1 MIIITRF
8 IPLGFDAVTIWPLIL
23 IRPGK
28 DKPGLIAHE
37 MTHYRAQ
44 AWITPFWLLRY
55 WLSPAFRLRA
65 EVIGYRAQIASGD
78 ISIDGAAQMLTR
90 YELGMTHAQAMTE
103 LQQ

>member
-8 IPLGFDAVTIWPLIL
+8 IPAKFDAVTIWPLIL

-28 DKPGLIAHE
+28 NKPSLIAHE

-44 AWITPFWLLRY
+44 AWITPWWLLRY

-65 EVIGYRAQIASGD
+65 EVTGYRAQIAGGD
-78 ISIDGAAQMLTR
+78 ISVDSAARMLMQ
-90 YELGMTHAQAMTE
+90 YELDMTHAQA
-103 LQQ
+103 LAALR